1 MDETN
6 QNSDSNK
13 VLDYHSTEECNSYYM
28 MYGHLPVVV
37 APFSDCPV
45 LDEVAQM
52 VAHWH
57 KRVDEEAINLWS

>member
-1 MDETN
+1 MDETY

-37 APFSDCPV
+37 ASFSDCPV

-52 VAHWH
+52 VAH
-57 KRVDEEAINLWS
+57 